1 MRTRQDEILYVYL
14 MLEFQARPDWQ
25 MALRMANYVGQ
36 FYRGLATRDEI
47 QVRRTLPPVL
57 PVVLYTGKKPWT
69 AALDV
74 GDLIEGTLPGREG
87 GRLRME
93 YVLVDV
99 WRSPELDRALRNL
112 ADAVFRLQR
121 TESLAA
127 WRQEVVLLREWLD
140 GEESASLRRAVA
152 KLITEVVLPLRLP
165 NVKVPAVQDLDQLDG
180 WLETNMKP
188 WSEHIKAEAL
198 AEGLAKGRAE
208 RQAESLAEGLVNG
221 RVSLLVSQ
229 ARQKFGEASATAMAA
244 QLEPVTS
251 EAVLDEVGNWLLTC
265 RSGDALIA
273 KVREI

>member
-1 MRTRQDEILYVYL
+1 
-14 MLEFQARPDWQ
+14 

-47 QVRRTLPPVL
+47 QVRRTLPSVL
-57 PVVLYTGKKPWT
+57 PVVLYTGEKPWT

-87 GRLRME
+87 CRLRME

-121 TESLAA
+121 TESLEAS
-127 WRQEVVLLREWLD
+127 RQEVALLREWLD

-165 NVKVPAVQDLDQLDG
+165 NLKVPAVQDLDQLDG

-208 RQAESLAEGLVNG
+208 SLAEGLVKG
-221 RVSLLVSQ
+221 RVSLLVSP

-244 QLEPVTS
+244 LLEPVTS

-265 RSGDALIA
+265 SSGDALLA